1 MPFWKTPR
9 EKETSVLDW
18 VSGVSSASFMT
29 KFVNAI
35 DQGKVSYMAA
45 AMLLQLGS

>member
-29 KFVNAI
+29 SFVNAI